1 MRLVA
6 AALLAATTTATSLD
20 ASSLLPELERF
31 EAVAPCGLP
40 VGRYYTLAK
49 YGAILS
55 IVGEAAVRDGVVEVA
70 IAARDVAGGRRLL
83 VDDLGWPEAA
93 LAAAAPTFDCAG
105 ADVSAVARGPSSAV
119 ACDVVSTG
127 GCAWRASCAAVEA
140 GRHAVEA
147 HLEGFRGAAEPNGT
161 KYPREKLAWEP
172 PYAEIKWRTD
182 PAVPGAPSD
191 KRRNNYDGPLV
202 RGAPEVW
209 CGDRCGFTDGCAYW
223 TQEGWNEKT
232 PYACKLYAAV
242 DDPRAARPMKRAGS
256 VRPPAGGRLCRHRHC
271 FF

>member
-6 AALLAATTTATSLD
+6 AALLAATATATSLD

-55 IVGEAAVRDGVVEVA
+55 IVGGAAVRDGVVEVA

-93 LAAAAPTFDCAG
+93 LPAAAPKIDCAG

-172 PYAEIKWRTD
+172 PCST
-182 PAVPGAPSD
+182 
-191 KRRNNYDGPLV
+191 
-202 RGAPEVW
+202 
-209 CGDRCGFTDGCAYW
+209 
-223 TQEGWNEKT
+223 
-232 PYACKLYAAV
+232 
-242 DDPRAARPMKRAGS
+242 
-256 VRPPAGGRLCRHRHC
+256 
-271 FF
+271 

>member
-1 MRLVA
+1 MHLVA
-6 AALLAATTTATSLD
+6 AALLAAATATSLD

-49 YGAILS
+49 YGAMLS

-93 LAAAAPTFDCAG
+93 LAAAAPKIDCAG

-202 RGAPEVW
+202 RGAPEV
-209 CGDRCGFTDGCAYW
+209 
-223 TQEGWNEKT
+223 
-232 PYACKLYAAV
+232 
-242 DDPRAARPMKRAGS
+242 
-256 VRPPAGGRLCRHRHC
+256 
-271 FF
+271 